1 MNIFEI
7 LDSNEFKERLSSVM
21 LEPRKLERFLAIA
34 KTDLRNN
41 PRVASCEIKSLCG
54 AIVQAGQFGLEIGG
68 IQGHAYLTPKKTK
81 DKITQQYIDSCQLII
96 GYKGMISLGV
106 RSGKLLSLEVQKVCK
121 NDYFKRRHGDNKGLE
136 HEPNDKEER
145 GDIIGYYAYAHLVNH
160 DKVFE
165 YMSLKEI
172 DELKKEA
179 GVLLTDPRSPWV
191 KFPEAMCKKTVIRQ
205 LFKFQSLSPELDKA
219 IGLDEMADAGV
230 QSEALSKIGADFVK
244 NDENMTEAPSK
255 MPEALP
261 EGWSRVN
268 EAKEE
273 SEQQD
278 LL

>member
-21 LEPRKLERFLAIA
+21 LEPRKIERFLALA

-230 QSEALSKIGADFVK
+230 QSDALSKIGADFVK

-255 MPEALP
+255 MAEVLP

-268 EAKEE
+268 DVKEE

>member
-34 KTDLRNN
+34 KTELRNN

-160 DKVFE
+160 DKAFE
-165 YMSLKEI
+165 YMSMKEI

-230 QSEALSKIGADFVK
+230 QSDALSKIGADFVK
-244 NDENMTEAPSK
+244 NDENMTEATSK
-255 MPEALP
+255 IPETLP

-268 EAKEE
+268 EVKEE
-273 SEQQD
+273 PEQQD

>member
-21 LEPRKLERFLAIA
+21 LEPRKIERFLALA

-230 QSEALSKIGADFVK
+230 QSDALSKIGADFVK

-255 MPEALP
+255 MPEVLP

-268 EAKEE
+268 EVKED